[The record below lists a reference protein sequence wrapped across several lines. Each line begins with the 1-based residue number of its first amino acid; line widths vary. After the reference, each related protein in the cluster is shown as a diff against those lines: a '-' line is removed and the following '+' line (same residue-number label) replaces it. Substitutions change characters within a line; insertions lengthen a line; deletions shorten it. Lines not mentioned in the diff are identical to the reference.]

1 MEQIRSF
8 IAIELP
14 HEVKSALAEL
24 QAGLQAD
31 KQPSVKWVDP
41 YSIHLTLKFL
51 GDIAAAK
58 ISDITSTIEEASR
71 EIAPFSLEVK
81 GLGVFPNFKRVRVVW
96 VGVGGDTSR
105 LKLLQ
110 QRIESN
116 LVPFGFAR
124 ESRPFTPHL
133 TLARVR
139 ERIAPTEQQSFG
151 QLIAGASFETAHQF
165 TVDSINLMHSQLTR
179 EGAIY
184 RQLTAV
190 SLKKT
195 LSKGS
200 DNCILKT
207 T

>member
-24 QAGLQAD
+24 QAGLQPD

-58 ISDITSTIEEASR
+58 TSDITSAIEEASR

-96 VGVGGDTSR
+96 VGVEGDISR

-116 LVPFGFAR
+116 LVPLGFAR

-165 TVDSINLMHSQLTR
+165 TVGSINLMRSQLTR
-179 EGAIY
+179 EGSIY

-200 DNCILKT
+200 D
-207 T
+207 